1 MRKLN
6 ASAALPLL
14 ACLSWSAWGAS
25 GADIGSVMP
34 KVIEW
39 RRDIH
44 QHPELG
50 NREVRTSKLVA
61 DQLRALKIDVR
72 TGIAHTG
79 VVGVLHGGKPGP
91 VVALRADMDAL
102 PVTEETD
109 VPFKSLVKAEYRNQT
124 VGVMHACGHD
134 GHTAMLLGLAQLLA
148 GRAKDLPGTVV
159 FVFQPAEEGAPEG
172 EEGGALLMI
181 KEGVLDNPKPDAIFG
196 MHLWSTINVGEIGY
210 RSGPTMAGADIFKII
225 VTGRQTHGGRPWGG
239 VDPIVAAAE
248 IVTSM
253 QTIVSRS
260 TDITRSPVVVS
271 VGSIHGGIR
280 FNIIPET
287 VELLGAIRTFE
298 PQVREAT
305 LARLKGIAE
314 HVAIANGAT
323 ARFEIPPGSTI
334 PLVNDPA
341 LTQRMVPVLQRAVGT
356 GKVHEIPYITA
367 SEDYARYADRVPSF
381 FFFVGTTPAGQDP
394 AQAPANQ
401 RHGDAQ
407 RKTQLRV
414 KNHKLLAANRYTD
427 GFSALWSVRRTY

>member
-1 MRKLN
+1 MRKLI
-6 ASAALPLL
+6 AVAAPPLL
-14 ACLSWSAWGAS
+14 ACLWSSACAAS
-25 GADIGSVMP
+25 DPDVASVMP

-79 VVGVLHGGKPGP
+79 VVGVLRGGKPGP

-134 GHTAMLLGLAQLLA
+134 GHTAILLGVAQLLA
-148 GRAKDLPGTVV
+148 GMRKDLPGAVV

-181 KEGVLDNPKPDAIFG
+181 KEGVLDNPKVEAMFG
-196 MHLWSTINVGEIGY
+196 LHVWSTMHVGEIGY

-225 VTGRQTHGGRPWGG
+225 VTGKQTHGGRPWAG
-239 VDPIVAAAE
+239 VDPIVTAAE
-248 IVTSM
+248 IVTSL

-287 VELLGAIRTFE
+287 VEMLGAVRSFE
-298 PQVREAT
+298 PDVRERT
-305 LARLKGIAE
+305 IARLKGIAE
-314 HVAIANGAT
+314 HVAAANGAT
-323 ARFEIPPGSTI
+323 ATFEIPPGSTI
-334 PLVNDPA
+334 PLVNDPE
-341 LTQRMVPVLQRAVGT
+341 LTKRMVPALQRAVGT
-356 GKVHEIPYITA
+356 GKVHEIPYLTA
-367 SEDYARYADRVPSF
+367 SEDYARYAAKVPSF
-381 FFFVGTTPAGQDP
+381 FFFVGSTPAGQDT
-394 AQAPANQ
+394 ATAPS
-401 RHGDAQ
+401 
-407 RKTQLRV
+407 
-414 KNHKLLAANRYTD
+414 NHSPLFFLDEGALEVGVRGMLAVTLDYLGGGGT
-427 GFSALWSVRRTY
+427 

>member
-1 MRKLN
+1 MGTRH
-6 ASAALPLL
+6 SAQA
-14 ACLSWSAWGAS
+14 
-25 GADIGSVMP
+25 
-34 KVIEW
+34 
-39 RRDIH
+39 
-44 QHPELG
+44 
-50 NREVRTSKLVA
+50 
-61 DQLRALKIDVR
+61 RAAV
-72 TGIAHTG
+72 
-79 VVGVLHGGKPGP
+79 
-91 VVALRADMDAL
+91 
-102 PVTEETD
+102 
-109 VPFKSLVKAEYRNQT
+109 
-124 VGVMHACGHD
+124 
-134 GHTAMLLGLAQLLA
+134 A

-210 RSGPTMAGADIFKII
+210 RSGPTMAGSFGIQPMPPP
-225 VTGRQTHGGRPWGG
+225 GRAWRCASPRASCRPLP
-239 VDPIVAAAE
+239 DL
-248 IVTSM
+248 M

-334 PLVNDPA
+334 PLVNEPA

-367 SEDYARYADRVPSF
+367 SEDYARYADKVPSF
-381 FFFVGTTPAGQDP
+381 FFFVGTTPAGRTP
-394 AQAPANQ
+394 PRLANHSRSPWASAWKSGFGACSHAQYLSAGAVTAQTLGPRVTPEVPGGIGAAGAVRCPGQ
-401 RHGDAQ
+401 ARGAGGLRRVALTESAGVGFRTGGGPRTRRPGRPRPDRPGVRAALPDAS
-407 RKTQLRV
+407 
-414 KNHKLLAANRYTD
+414 A
-427 GFSALWSVRRTY
+427 GFMALSAT